1 MERSMIKPYIAARVA
16 QEFRNGD
23 VVNLGIGLP
32 TLIPNYLPQGVQI
45 VLQSENGIV
54 GMGKNPED
62 PIRVTDSGG
71 MPASA
76 ASGGSY
82 IDSAVSFGLIRG
94 GHVDCT
100 VLGALEV
107 DARGSLANWII
118 PGKKVP
124 GMGGAMDLVVGAKK
138 VIVAMEHTARGKH
151 KILTACTL
159 PYTAVNCVNLI
170 VTEMCVFQVTDEG
183 LALTEYNPEFT
194 LEDIRAATEAEFT
207 VSNRLRPMEVKIAQ
221 VS

>member
-1 MERSMIKPYIAARVA
+1 MC
-16 QEFRNGD
+16 
-23 VVNLGIGLP
+23 
-32 TLIPNYLPQGVQI
+32 
-45 VLQSENGIV
+45 
-54 GMGKNPED
+54 
-62 PIRVTDSGG
+62 IRD
-71 MPASA
+71 
-76 ASGGSY
+76 
-82 IDSAVSFGLIRG
+82 R
-94 GHVDCT
+94 
-100 VLGALEV
+100 
-107 DARGSLANWII
+107 
-118 PGKKVP
+118 
-124 GMGGAMDLVVGAKK
+124 
-138 VIVAMEHTARGKH
+138 EHTARGKH

>member
-1 MERSMIKPYIAARVA
+1 MDNVYC
-16 QEFRNGD
+16 
-23 VVNLGIGLP
+23 
-32 TLIPNYLPQGVQI
+32 QI
-45 VLQSENGIV
+45 YE
-54 GMGKNPED
+54 KE
-62 PIRVTDSGG
+62 
-71 MPASA
+71 
-76 ASGGSY
+76 
-82 IDSAVSFGLIRG
+82 
-94 GHVDCT
+94 
-100 VLGALEV
+100 
-107 DARGSLANWII
+107 
-118 PGKKVP
+118 
-124 GMGGAMDLVVGAKK
+124 
-138 VIVAMEHTARGKH
+138 AMEHTARGKH

>member
-62 PIRVTDSGG
+62 PIRVTDAGG

-100 VLGALEV
+100 VLELWRWMPGAALQT
-107 DARGSLANWII
+107 GLS
-118 PGKKVP
+118 P
-124 GMGGAMDLVVGAKK
+124 AKK
-138 VIVAMEHTARGKH
+138 CQEW
-151 KILTACTL
+151 
-159 PYTAVNCVNLI
+159 
-170 VTEMCVFQVTDEG
+170 
-183 LALTEYNPEFT
+183 
-194 LEDIRAATEAEFT
+194 AEPWT
-207 VSNRLRPMEVKIAQ
+207 WWSGQKRL
-221 VS
+221 S

>member
-62 PIRVTDSGG
+62 PIRVTDAGG

-118 PGKKVP
+118 PGKKCQEWAEPWTWWSGQKGYRSHGAYGQGQTQNTDGLHPSLYRSKLRKPDCHGNVCIP
-124 GMGGAMDLVVGAKK
+124 GNG
-138 VIVAMEHTARGKH
+138 
-151 KILTACTL
+151 
-159 PYTAVNCVNLI
+159 
-170 VTEMCVFQVTDEG
+170 
-183 LALTEYNPEFT
+183 
-194 LEDIRAATEAEFT
+194 
-207 VSNRLRPMEVKIAQ
+207 
-221 VS
+221 